1 MSHKGG
7 TIYKTAREVAGLT
20 QERASVALH
29 LSVRSLAAY
38 ETGERI
44 PADDV
49 VVRMM
54 DCYNYPV
61 LAAQHLRQT
70 STLARSIVPEL
81 EERSML
87 EASIRIYNRL
97 RRFTESSSL
106 TRLIDI
112 AEDGCVDESEQA
124 EFDHILSDLR
134 EIIQSG
140 LELQIYCGKEK

>member
-1 MSHKGG
+1 MPQKGG
-7 TIYKTAREVAGLT
+7 TIYKTAREFAGLT

-49 VVRMM
+49 VVGMV
-54 DCYNYPV
+54 DCYNYPL
-61 LAAQHLRQT
+61 LAVQHLRQT
-70 STLARSIVPEL
+70 STLARNIVPEL

-97 RRFTESSSL
+97 RRFAESSNL

-112 AEDGCVDESEQA
+112 AEDGCVDESEQE
-124 EFDHILSDLR
+124 EFYHILSDLR
-134 EIIQSG
+134 EMIQSG
-140 LELQIYCGKEK
+140 LELQVYCRKQ

>member
-1 MSHKGG
+1 MPHKGG

-81 EERSML
+81 EERSVL
-87 EASIRIYNRL
+87 EVAVRIYNRL
-97 RRFTESSSL
+97 NRIERKGGID
-106 TRLIDI
+106 RLMEI
-112 AEDGCVDESEQA
+112 AEDGQIDQDERLD
-124 EFDHILSDLR
+124 FDAIMEDLR
-134 EIIQSG
+134 EIVKSG
-140 LELQIYCGKEK
+140 LELEVYCGKEK